1 MFGKEGTDQQAAIST
16 ILGNDCK
23 FTGDVEAKGTIRI
36 DGEFDGK
43 IVSTD
48 SVIVGTGGVVKGEV
62 HAVHAM
68 VSGTVE
74 GNIFAKKKVELQSGS
89 RLIGDVESISLVIE
103 DGVFFEGKSKMRKEG
118 ETFTQKPKVFHRAE
132 EKKEDSAFKAKE
144 KEKVK
149 E

>member
-1 MFGKEGTDQQAAIST
+1 MFGKEGAEQQAAVSS
-16 ILGNDCK
+16 ILGTGCK
-23 FTGDVEAKGTIRI
+23 FTGDVDAKGTIRV

-48 SVIVGTGGVVKGEV
+48 SVVVGKGGVVKGEI
-62 HAVHAM
+62 HASHAA

-74 GNIFAKKKVELQSGS
+74 GNIFAKRKVELASGS
-89 RLIGDVESISLVIE
+89 RLIGDVESMSLIIE

-118 ETFTQKPKVFHRAE
+118 ANFAAKPKILKSE
-132 EKKEDSAFKAKE
+132 EQPKEEAR
-144 KEKVK
+144 VK